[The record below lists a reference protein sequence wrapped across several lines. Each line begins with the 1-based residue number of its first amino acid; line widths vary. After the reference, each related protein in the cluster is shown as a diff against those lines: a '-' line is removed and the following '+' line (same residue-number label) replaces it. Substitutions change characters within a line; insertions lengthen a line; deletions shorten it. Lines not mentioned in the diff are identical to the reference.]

1 MNCMALKK
9 ANFVTDPSMTPETP
23 DVADTANFLRRFAD
37 LMSNGHNARYLQHA
51 AVLLETLTARVT
63 AATDEEQLWR
73 YKYETVTHHADAL
86 EAECDALKRDIEG
99 HVDITTSILT
109 ERDALKEV
117 LQAREA
123 ELSGIG
129 AALSRE
135 RGEFARRSEA
145 HEQVQVELRAAFD
158 RELAEFNTTLEARGE
173 ELDQLRR
180 AFERE
185 REERAAGIK
194 THEGELAEL
203 RVAFDR
209 ERDELQ
215 ARLGA
220 RGDELAAFRV
230 AADRENDVLRAKVAA
245 LEAKRAELRAAFDR
259 ISELRNQTV
268 ERQGGASRAD
278 SEKPG
283 PEAEANPLPAQP
295 GDRNPAAAETSA
307 VVPKT
312 TLRQARAQ
320 FEYLARE
327 CIPREDIASQVMCE
341 LGAYTMDLALIADR
355 QTDHS
360 PVGEVALSILALPAV
375 ADTI

>member
-1 MNCMALKK
+1 MALKK

-86 EAECDALKRDIEG
+86 EAQCDVLKRDIEG

-109 ERDALKEV
+109 ERDALKAA

-135 RGEFARRSEA
+135 RGEFARRLEA

-158 RELAEFNTTLEARGE
+158 REFAELNTTLEARSE

-185 REERAAGIK
+185 REEHAAGIK
-194 THEGELAEL
+194 THEGELAEI

-209 ERDELQ
+209 E
-215 ARLGA
+215 
-220 RGDELAAFRV
+220 
-230 AADRENDVLRAKVAA
+230 NDALKAKVAA
-245 LEAKRAELRAAFDR
+245 LEAKRAELRTAFDR

-268 ERQGGASRAD
+268 ERQGGASRAV
-278 SEKPG
+278 SEKSG
-283 PEAEANPLPAQP
+283 SEAEAKPSSAQP
-295 GDRNPAAAETSA
+295 GDRNPTAAETSA

-341 LGAYTMDLALIADR
+341 LGAYTMDLALIADE

-360 PVGEVALSILALPAV
+360 PVGEVALSILALPA